1 MLCGEP
7 RADHVGRRLKL
18 AGWAARRRDHGGLV
32 FIDLRDHT
40 GICQVVVNPE
50 RSPEAAG
57 AAHAVRNEFVLQ
69 VEGELAAREPDAVNP
84 ALPTGEVELQAD
96 RLEIL
101 SPSEPLPFQLDEEG
115 VDEGVRLRYRYLDL
129 RREPMQENLRLAS
142 RVVSAIRRHME
153 LLGFVDVWTP
163 NLTKATPEGARD
175 FVVPV
180 RLQPGRFFAL
190 PQSPQLFK
198 QVLMVAGLDRYY
210 QIATCFRDEDLRA
223 DRQFEFRQLDV
234 EMAFPTREEVLDVI
248 EGGVVASFEAL
259 EREPPA
265 RPFRRLF
272 WQEAA
277 DRYGSDKPD
286 LRFELEIEDATDA
299 TRSSQ
304 FRVFAEAPAVCFLR
318 VPQAFSRSELEQLE
332 EFAKGW
338 GAKGL
343 AYLVFDEEGEV
354 RSPIAKFLS
363 EEELKA
369 FRGEPG
375 STVLFGADDPA
386 VVRRVLGAVRTRL
399 GTELGLVDEARD
411 EFLWVTDFPLFEWNE
426 DEGRWTS
433 SHHPFTGIR
442 PGDEDALESDP
453 GSVVSQA
460 YDLVWN
466 GWELGSGSIRVHRR
480 ELQERIFRALGI
492 SDEEAEERFGFLLEV
507 LRMGAPPHGGFALG
521 LDRFLALL
529 AGEPNIREVV
539 AFPKAASG
547 SEPMTGA
554 PTALPDEQLAELG
567 IRLQPPPS

>member
-1 MLCGEP
+1 ML
-7 RADHVGRRLKL
+7 V
-18 AGWAARRRDHGGLV
+18 
-32 FIDLRDHT
+32 
-40 GICQVVVNPE
+40 
-50 RSPEAAG
+50 
-57 AAHAVRNEFVLQ
+57 
-69 VEGELAAREPDAVNP
+69 
-84 ALPTGEVELQAD
+84 
-96 RLEIL
+96 
-101 SPSEPLPFQLDEEG
+101 
-115 VDEGVRLRYRYLDL
+115 
-129 RREPMQENLRLAS
+129 
-142 RVVSAIRRHME
+142 
-153 LLGFVDVWTP
+153 
-163 NLTKATPEGARD
+163 
-175 FVVPV
+175 
-180 RLQPGRFFAL
+180 
-190 PQSPQLFK
+190 
-198 QVLMVAGLDRYY
+198 
-210 QIATCFRDEDLRA
+210 
-223 DRQFEFRQLDV
+223 
-234 EMAFPTREEVLDVI
+234 
-248 EGGVVASFEAL
+248 
-259 EREPPA
+259 
-265 RPFRRLF
+265 
-272 WQEAA
+272 
-277 DRYGSDKPD
+277 
-286 LRFELEIEDATDA
+286 
-299 TRSSQ
+299 
-304 FRVFAEAPAVCFLR
+304 
-318 VPQAFSRSELEQLE
+318 
-332 EFAKGW
+332 
-338 GAKGL
+338 
-343 AYLVFDEEGEV
+343 
-354 RSPIAKFLS
+354 
-363 EEELKA
+363 
-369 FRGEPG
+369 
-375 STVLFGADDPA
+375 GADDPA